1 MKFLDSAG
9 VTTLWSKVK
18 TYISTQFTNY
28 TTTNKGKANGFASLD
43 TNGKL
48 PTAQL
53 PSLKTI
59 NGESLVGTGN
69 ITLNVDLYEIVS
81 VLPTTDI
88 NVNKIYLVVDSNGIT
103 TNVYE
108 EYLYVNNKWELIG
121 KYKAGIDLTPYVKF
135 TDTATSTKNG
145 AMSKEDKVKLDAVVS
160 GATADSAITTTELD
174 TILV

>member
-1 MKFLDSAG
+1 MKFLDSDG

-28 TTTNKGKANGFASLD
+28 TTTNKGQANGFASLD

-48 PTAQL
+48 PTIQL
-53 PSLKTI
+53 PTFKTI
-59 NGESLVGTGN
+59 NGESLIGSGN
-69 ITLNVDLYEIVS
+69 IVLNVDLYEVVS
-81 VLPTTDI
+81 VLPTENI
-88 NVNKIYLVVDSNGIT
+88 NVNKIYLVVDSNGVT

-135 TDTATSTKNG
+135 TDTATSSKNG
-145 AMSKEDKVKLDAVVS
+145 SMSKEDKVKLDAVAS
-160 GATADSAITTTELD
+160 GATADSAITTAELD